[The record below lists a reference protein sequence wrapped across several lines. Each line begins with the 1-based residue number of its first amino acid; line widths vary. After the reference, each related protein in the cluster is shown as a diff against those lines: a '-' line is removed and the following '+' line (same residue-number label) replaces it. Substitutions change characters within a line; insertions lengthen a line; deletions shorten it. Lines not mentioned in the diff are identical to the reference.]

1 MEGNNKNMF
10 KENSRI
16 NFNRTAEVYD
26 ESSDGKFVAPMY
38 EEIVSR
44 VISTNPKKILDVG
57 CGTGNVLI
65 KLSANYK
72 FGLYGVDISEI

>member
-44 VISTNPKKILDVG
+44 VISTNPKK
-57 CGTGNVLI
+57 
-65 KLSANYK
+65 Y
-72 FGLYGVDISEI
+72 